1 MCKCLKYDQRKQ
13 QIYSKNDK
21 LGVKKYTHATIS
33 YKLYNFIEI
42 RLRIRHSKKVIII
55 TRGKSLATIYKIIDT
70 MNENSPLFLTPH
82 L

>member
-33 YKLYNFIEI
+33 YKYTT
-42 RLRIRHSKKVIII
+42 S
-55 TRGKSLATIYKIIDT
+55 
-70 MNENSPLFLTPH
+70 
-82 L
+82 